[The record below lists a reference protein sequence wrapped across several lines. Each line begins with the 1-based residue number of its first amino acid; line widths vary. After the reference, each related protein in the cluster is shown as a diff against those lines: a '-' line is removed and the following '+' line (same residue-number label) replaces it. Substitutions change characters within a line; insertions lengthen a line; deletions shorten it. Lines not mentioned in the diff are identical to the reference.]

1 MLNKAIENVLEVN
14 KKIRSK
20 ETLVNQLKTKQV
32 VEEKNLFS
40 NDRSYKLKKIKS
52 KVDFRDVND
61 IFVSVIDVMA

>member
-1 MLNKAIENVLEVN
+1 MN